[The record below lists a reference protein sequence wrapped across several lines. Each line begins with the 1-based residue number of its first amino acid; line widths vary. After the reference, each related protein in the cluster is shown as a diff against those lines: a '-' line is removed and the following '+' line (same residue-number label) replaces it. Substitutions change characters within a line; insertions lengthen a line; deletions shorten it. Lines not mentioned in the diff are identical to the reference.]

1 MSSVPINSV
10 ARRVINELNVSC
22 RHTRTTCLTF
32 VFFPYYLLDCVL
44 LFVQFVTFSFQQEV
58 PSRVVKLILKATDEN
73 NDGLIS
79 VQEVENLLTRIGAQD
94 QLSKEEIEDLM
105 MEMGIDEGAAG
116 VSVTKKVKEILM
128 PPPKAK

>member
-1 MSSVPINSV
+1 MCLVVTP
-10 ARRVINELNVSC
+10 AQRVSPL
-22 RHTRTTCLTF
+22 L
-32 VFFPYYLLDCVL
+32 FFLYYLLDCVL
-44 LFVQFVTFSFQQEV
+44 LFVTFSFQQEV
-58 PSRVVKLILKATDEN
+58 PSRVVKLILKTTDEN

-94 QLSKEEIEDLM
+94 QLSIEDLM
-105 MEMGIDEGAAG
+105 IEMGIDEGAAG

>member
-1 MSSVPINSV
+1 M
-10 ARRVINELNVSC
+10 
-22 RHTRTTCLTF
+22 
-32 VFFPYYLLDCVL
+32 
-44 LFVQFVTFSFQQEV
+44 

-94 QLSKEEIEDLM
+94 QLSKEEIEELM

-116 VSVTKKVKEILM
+116 VSVTKVKELLM

>member
-1 MSSVPINSV
+1 M
-10 ARRVINELNVSC
+10 
-22 RHTRTTCLTF
+22 
-32 VFFPYYLLDCVL
+32 L
-44 LFVQFVTFSFQQEV
+44 LFVPFSFQQEV

-94 QLSKEEIEDLM
+94 QLSKEEIEELM

-116 VSVTKKVKEILM
+116 VSVTKVKELLM